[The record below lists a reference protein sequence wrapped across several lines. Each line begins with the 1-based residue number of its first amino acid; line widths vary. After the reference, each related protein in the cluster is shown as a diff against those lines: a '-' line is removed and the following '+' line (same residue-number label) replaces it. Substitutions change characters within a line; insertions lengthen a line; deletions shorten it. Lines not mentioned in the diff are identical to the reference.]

1 MQLTRNMIILKK
13 FSDFDFSKKSVQ
25 LYVEKLYKSGVPLE
39 ESAVSPQDLLD
50 GEMMDSVTIR

>member
-1 MQLTRNMIILKK
+1 MIILKK